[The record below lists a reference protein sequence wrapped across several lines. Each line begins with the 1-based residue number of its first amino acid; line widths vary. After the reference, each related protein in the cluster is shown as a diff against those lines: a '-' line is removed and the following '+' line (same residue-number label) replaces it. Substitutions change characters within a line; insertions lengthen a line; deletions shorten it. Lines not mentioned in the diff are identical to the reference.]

1 MQKMAVLPNARLAQA
16 FVDYAAAHK
25 VAIELAP
32 EADAQV
38 ALWLVDD
45 SQAAWVEQ
53 ELARFV
59 AEPMHSRY
67 QAASWQVAETRHAR
81 FHYPSAG
88 LWQTV
93 KDKSG
98 PVTIT
103 VMIACAALFA
113 MMILGG
119 FEVVVRSLLFPADS
133 EQRWQLWRLFSHA
146 LLHFSA
152 LHIVFNLLWWW
163 VLGGRIEQRAGG
175 SKLMQIFLFAAL
187 FSGLGQYWLE
197 GPYFGGLSGVVYAL
211 LGYLWWLT
219 WLAPERG
226 LTIDKPYVVFM
237 LAWLVIGFFQP
248 LGMNIA
254 NMAHVF
260 GLGVGCLL
268 GLWDAKRAA

>member
-67 QAASWQVAETRHAR
+67 QAASWQVAETRYAR

-226 LTIDKPYVVFM
+226 LTIEKPYVVFM

>member
-1 MQKMAVLPNARLAQA
+1 
-16 FVDYAAAHK
+16 
-25 VAIELAP
+25 
-32 EADAQV
+32 
-38 ALWLVDD
+38 
-45 SQAAWVEQ
+45 
-53 ELARFV
+53 
-59 AEPMHSRY
+59 
-67 QAASWQVAETRHAR
+67 
-81 FHYPSAG
+81 G

-226 LTIDKPYVVFM
+226 LTIEKPYVVFM

>member
-25 VAIELAP
+25 VVIELAP

-226 LTIDKPYVVFM
+226 LTIEKPYVVFM
-237 LAWLVIGFFQP
+237 LVWLVIGFFQP